1 MKYYLGIDIGGTNIK
16 TGVLSSR
23 HKLVCKNSFPTRSAA
38 GEQAI
43 VDDIIAEC
51 ERVFASYKIE
61 CIGVGCPGDKDDA
74 NVSIVEAGNLPFR
87 GLPIV
92 DILSQKFGVEVYLEN
107 DGSCALIADWI
118 VGAGKGCAD
127 MIEIT
132 VGTGIGGGCVVNGD
146 LMRGV
151 TNDAGELGHFVIDPR
166 GEKCPCGQKG
176 CFEKFASATALIKMT
191 RAAAQKHPSSLLAKE
206 CEKGVDGRTVF
217 NAYAAGC
224 PVARGVLKKFAKN
237 LATGING
244 LDYIFAPE
252 FISLAGGIMNQ
263 GDVVLKFLRPYLI
276 HPEKVGVTA
285 LHGDAGVIG
294 AALLW
299 KFRKYYLA
307 IRKQYGTSK

>member
-1 MKYYLGIDIGGTNIK
+1 MKYYLGLDIGGTGIK
-16 TGVLSSR
+16 AGVLSSTHR
-23 HKLVCKNSFPTRSAA
+23 LVYKNSFRTRSAD
-38 GEQAI
+38 GEDAI
-43 VDDIIAEC
+43 MSDIIAEC
-51 ERVFASYKIE
+51 EKIFSLYKIE

-74 NVSIVEAGNLPFR
+74 NVSIVTAGNLPFR
-87 GLPIV
+87 NLPIV
-92 DILSQKFGVEVYLEN
+92 RILGERFGVEVYLEN

-118 VGAGKGCAD
+118 AGAGKGCKD

-176 CFEKFASATALIKMT
+176 CFERFASATALIKMT
-191 RAAAQKHPSSLLAKE
+191 RAAAQKHPDSILAAE

-217 NAYAAGC
+217 NAYSAGC
-224 PVARGVLKKFAKN
+224 PVAKRVLAKFAKY

-244 LDYIFAPE
+244 LDFIFAPQY
-252 FISLAGGIMNQ
+252 ISLAGGIMNQ
-263 GDVVLKFLRPYLI
+263 GDIVMKFLRPKLL
-276 HPEKVGVTA
+276 HPEKVGVTT

-299 KFRKYYLA
+299 KFKKYYLSL
-307 IRKQYGTSK
+307 R